1 MTVRTKKKMER
12 NKIFQK
18 TIKVVGAVMLIIG
31 CLLILLS
38 FFNPVTENTYLMA
51 GGFALLIMGMLC
63 LLGAKYDFSDE
74 NEKDQ

>member
-1 MTVRTKKKMER
+1 MTVRTKKEMER